1 MNRRSVLGLGGA
13 VGAAAVVGAGSAPG
27 AGAAATKQS
36 LAEIKATYDRVSAKA
51 GGTWHSYVTG
61 IEDGSPATV
70 IEQDIDYVVQG
81 QSVQKLAVALAVL
94 DKVDR
99 GELSLGQKLDLSAA
113 YLRDGSG
120 LYENQT
126 VIGDNLTLSN
136 LLVTMLQVSDNT
148 AVRMFSRLV
157 PGTEINQI
165 LRDKGFVHTQ
175 VEPIAG
181 SNAFYLGATTPREMH
196 TLLTGLV
203 SATLLSPSSCQA
215 VLQVMRWSEVGYCD
229 GVRRVMSSDE
239 RDRVGIKYGAYED
252 CRHEVGIIFDAS
264 GAPIMTFC
272 YFADNLSDVDN
283 YGSTNPGVQAH
294 AVLGRTMYDVVSGT
308 TDPHAKVRHPAR
320 PFRPTSRP

>member
-1 MNRRSVLGLGGA
+1 MLRLGGA
-13 VGAAAVVGAGSAPG
+13 AGTAALA
-27 AGAAATKQS
+27 AGALAAKPAGATGARD
-36 LAEIKATYDRVSAKA
+36 LGDLKATYDRVSGQA
-51 GGTWHSYVTG
+51 GGTWHSYVTAV
-61 IEDGSPATV
+61 DGGTTTTV

-99 GELSLGQKLDLSAA
+99 GELSLGQKLELEAA
-113 YLRDGSG
+113 YIRDGSG

-126 VIGDNLTLSN
+126 VIGDDLTLSN
-136 LLVTMLQVSDNT
+136 LLVTMLQVSDNS

-165 LRDKGFVHTQ
+165 LQSKGFVHTQ
-175 VEPIAG
+175 VEPIPE

-203 SATLLSPSSCQA
+203 NATLLSPASCQA

-252 CRHEVGIIFDAS
+252 CRHEVGIIFDAN
-264 GAPIMTFC
+264 GAPVMTFC
-272 YFADNLSDVDN
+272 YFADDLSDVDN

-294 AVLGRTMYDVVSGT
+294 AVLGRTMYDAISGT
-308 TDPHAKVRHPAR
+308 TNDHATVRHAAKR
-320 PFRPTSRP
+320 FRPTNRI